1 MALPAAPRVGEG
13 RTMAS
18 PALAALDTGMA
29 RLRVER
35 SIEDRHRHGCRLLAE
50 PGWLGEPRSRPAGH
64 PELRRVETDL
74 AFELTDGARPIRL
87 RKAAY
92 VDVGPL
98 VRTADGC
105 SVSIAWRASTLAPLF
120 PVFAGT
126 LLVTPTRLAVEGVY
140 APPGGGVGLLVD
152 RAVLRVVATRTARWF
167 LDRFAEELRA
177 AD

>member
-1 MALPAAPRVGEG
+1 ME
-13 RTMAS
+13 RTLAS
-18 PALAALDTGMA
+18 SSTLESGVA

-35 SIEDRHRHGCRLLAE
+35 SIADPHRHGCRLLAE
-50 PGWLGEPRSRPAGH
+50 PGWLGQSVPRPAGH
-64 PELRRVETDL
+64 PDLRRVETDL

-92 VDVGPL
+92 IDLGPP

-126 LLVTPTRLAVEGVY
+126 LDATETCLVVEGVY

-152 RAVLRVVATRTARWF
+152 RAVLRVVATRSATSF
-167 LDRFAEELRA
+167 LDRLAAELRA
-177 AD
+177 ADD